1 MPTAAINTELTVYQR
16 LWTVALAWPG
26 LVAVVSPRTRPLLLP
41 GNVERFDLPAVR
53 NPKVKPAL
61 QSADAVTFALDI
73 GNGRPDQ
80 RAPRTLCLQPAVDN
94 VDFTWT
100 LTVPTAQILDVTQAE
115 AELRAAMV
123 AAGTQLGIPAVVA
136 RWEWARRPGTPQRPA
151 QAGKDRVVTVTQTI
165 TIKG

>member
-1 MPTAAINTELTVYQR
+1 MPTAAINPTLIVYGQ
-16 LWTVALAWPG
+16 LWTIALAHPG
-26 LVAVVSPRTRPLLLP
+26 LVQVLPGRPVPLLKS
-41 GNVERFDLPAVR
+41 GNVERFDLPTVR
-53 NPKVKPAL
+53 NPKVKQAL
-61 QSADAVTFALDI
+61 QSADSVTFALDI
-73 GNGRPDQ
+73 GSGRPDQ

-136 RWEWARRPGTPQRPA
+136 RWEWARRPGTAQRPA